1 MIHVPATAIALFRGM
16 FCLGEVAGVR
26 VSLGGGGGG
35 GGGAGR
41 RNLHVS

>member
-1 MIHVPATAIALFRGM
+1 MIHVAATAIALFRGM
-16 FCLGEVAGVR
+16 FCLGEVAGVG
-26 VSLGGGGGG
+26 VSVG